1 MFGRQSSE
9 GIKLALKSA
18 SLVPGLGA
26 KQWPYQLDAIL
37 SLPLLFGSLYCISCI
52 LDSFELCC
60 ISLML
65 LLRNICELL

>member
-26 KQWPYQLDAIL
+26 KQQNPPEMGFALTVA
-37 SLPLLFGSLYCISCI
+37 SELFV
-52 LDSFELCC
+52 DF
-60 ISLML
+60 
-65 LLRNICELL
+65 

>member
-26 KQWPYQLDAIL
+26 KQWPY
-37 SLPLLFGSLYCISCI
+37 
-52 LDSFELCC
+52 
-60 ISLML
+60 
-65 LLRNICELL
+65 